1 MSLNTGTCTIELGDR
16 ASLSKSF
23 SAGDVRQFAEISGD
37 RNPVHL
43 DATYAAQTRFG
54 RPIAHGMLVV
64 GLISAVLGTELPG
77 PGSIYLSQTL
87 QFRAPVYI
95 DDTVTAM
102 VEVTAI
108 RPDKPIV
115 TLKTVCINQSG
126 QVVIEGEA
134 VLLVPAQP
142 VHENGS

>member
-1 MSLNTGTCTIELGDR
+1 MSLNTETCTIELGDR

-23 SAGDVRQFAEISGD
+23 SAGDVRQFSEISGD

-43 DATYAAQTRFG
+43 DAAYAAKTRFG
-54 RPIAHGMLVV
+54 RPIAHGMLVA

-115 TLKTVCINQSG
+115 SLKTVCTNQSG
-126 QVVIEGEA
+126 QVVLEGEA
-134 VLLVPAQP
+134 VLLVPNR
-142 VHENGS
+142 E